1 MSGIVFAKPKISA
14 KYFGAFSSLSPV
26 FDMNAV
32 SGHTQSQSSSII
44 YQANVWAGCV
54 NIESSAIDVAFD
66 SEVNAEAGVVYLSL
80 IGGDTPMPNDCG
92 LNPSNDAAEW
102 TGWGGPLENDNASI
116 GEGPGT
122 RNFITIAG
130 VRYERGIGTHGAAK
144 LVYDLT
150 GGDYIK
156 FKAVGGV
163 DDEKTCGTV
172 QFVFSVD
179 DTQMADT
186 GVLSHDDA
194 AGAEVEFDIPAGAKE
209 LLIDVQDAGDGIGCD
224 HADLGAAMLI
234 PENLIVVSPKGR
246 LAATWASIKS
256 K

>member
-1 MSGIVFAKPKISA
+1 VVVC
-14 KYFGAFSSLSPV
+14 L
-26 FDMNAV
+26 
-32 SGHTQSQSSSII
+32 TLI

-54 NIESSAIDVAFD
+54 NIESATIDVAFD
-66 SEVNAEAGVVYLSL
+66 SEVKAEAGVVYLSL
-80 IGGDTPMPNDCG
+80 IGGDTPVPNDCG
-92 LNPSNDAAEW
+92 LNPSNDPAEW
-102 TGWGGPLENDNASI
+102 YGWGGPLEYDNASI

-130 VRYERGIGTHGAAK
+130 VRYERGIGTHSAAT

-172 QFVFSVD
+172 QFVFLVD
-179 DTQMADT
+179 GDEVADT

-194 AGAEVEFDIPAGAKE
+194 EGVAVEFDIPAGAAE
-209 LLIDVQDAGDGIGCD
+209 LVIEIQEAGDGNGCD

-234 PENLIVVSPKGR
+234 PENIIAVSPQGR